1 MSKSNR
7 IPKSRLVAV
16 GAVLAIILY
25 LAVNSLSS
33 VLFRASRVDLTEGGL
48 YSLSSGTVAM
58 LNKLDEPIHMR
69 LFMSASLHQ
78 AAPALAA
85 YANRVQAMLDTY
97 ESLSGGKITLEVID
111 PKPYSDEEDRAVGLG
126 INRISLDGSSDGIYF
141 GLAAT
146 NSTNGS
152 ANIPVFTPDR
162 EAFLEYDLTRLVAE
176 LGQTKKPVVA
186 LLDGLGMAG
195 NPMTGQEPA
204 QILAMLKE
212 TYTVETVSGDIDK
225 LPDNTRVVL
234 VVQPQGL
241 SDRTLYTLDQWVL
254 GGGATMVFADP
265 FAETQAGEQP
275 GRPPENNAT
284 DFKKMFDAWGVGFD
298 AKKAI
303 GDPDWA
309 IRTVRNVDG
318 RQAEVANY
326 PWFAIHDDGFDRG
339 DAVTSK
345 LQAIVM
351 TTAGSFTATGAD
363 VKLKP
368 LMYASADAGLLLAGE
383 AADPYGDPRALLKKI
398 EKVDSRPVVAARLEG
413 KLKTAFPNGKPEG
426 SAATGDALKE
436 SAGASNVILV
446 GDADMLSD
454 RNWLQKQNVL
464 GRQVA
469 QAFANNGDFL
479 LNAVEQMV
487 GGVALADLRSRT
499 VSWRPFTRIDA
510 LERAAEERFLA
521 KQQEL
526 TQRIQDTEKKIKDA
540 SASGDAKDGELVS
553 SEQAKAIDSFKSE
566 LLAARAEL
574 REVQYNL
581 RADVDTLKNRIMIL
595 IIGVV
600 PAGVALIALVFA
612 LRRPKRPVPV
622 RKSS

>member
-1 MSKSNR
+1 MSKFNR

-16 GAVLAIILY
+16 GAVLAVILY
-25 LAVNSLSS
+25 LAVNSLSGT
-33 VLFRASRVDLTEGGL
+33 LFRSSRLDLTEGGL
-48 YSLSSGTVAM
+48 YSLSSGTEA
-58 LNKLDEPIHMR
+58 LLGKLDEPIHMR
-69 LFMSASLHQ
+69 LFMSGSLHQ

-85 YANRVQAMLDTY
+85 YAARVRAMLDTY
-97 ESLSGGKITLEVID
+97 ESLAHGEITLEVID
-111 PKPYSDEEDRAVGLG
+111 PKPYSEEEDRAVGLG
-126 INRISLDGSSDGIYF
+126 INRISLDGTSDPIYF

-176 LGQTKKPVVA
+176 LGQPKKPVVA

-195 NPMTGQEPA
+195 NPMTGQPPA
-204 QILAMLKE
+204 QILNMLKE
-212 TYTVETVSGDIDK
+212 TYSVETVAGDVDK
-225 LPDNTRVVL
+225 LPDGTRVVV
-234 VVQPQGL
+234 VVQPQKL

-254 GGGATMVFADP
+254 GGGATLVFADP
-265 FAETQAGEQP
+265 FAETEAGPQP
-275 GRPPENNAT
+275 GVPAENNAT
-284 DFKKMFDAWGVGFD
+284 DFQKMFDAWGVGFD
-298 AKKAI
+298 VKKAV

-309 IRTVRNVDG
+309 IRTVRNIGG

-345 LQAIVM
+345 LNAVVM
-351 TTAGSFTATGAD
+351 TTAGAFTATGKD
-363 VKLKP
+363 TTLKP
-368 LMYASADAGLLLAGE
+368 LMYASADAGLLPAGE
-383 AADPYGDPRALLKKI
+383 AANPYGDPRALLAKI
-398 EKVDSRPVVAARLEG
+398 EKAGGRPVVAARLEG
-413 KLKTAFPNGKPEG
+413 KLRTAFPNGKPDG
-426 SAATGDALKE
+426 ATADGTPLKE
-436 SAGASNVILV
+436 SAGAPNVILV

-454 RNWLQKQNVL
+454 RNWLQKQTVL
-464 GRQVA
+464 GREVA

-479 LNAVEQMV
+479 LNAVEQMS

-526 TQRIQDTEKKIKDA
+526 TQRIADTEKKLKDA
-540 SASGDAKDGELVS
+540 SATGEAKDGELVS
-553 SEQAKAIDSFKSE
+553 ADAAKTIESFKSD
-566 LLAARAEL
+566 LLSARAEL

-581 RADVDTLKNRIMIL
+581 RADVATLKNRIMIL
-595 IIGVV
+595 IIGIV
-600 PAGVALIALVFA
+600 PAAVALIALAFA
-612 LRRPKRPVPV
+612 LRRPKRPLPV
-622 RKSS
+622 RKA